1 MKPWYKSKTIIF
13 NILSVAAA
21 SVASA
26 VESLRAIMTPEHFA
40 LFGVVVGMI
49 NVALRV
55 ITTEGVST
63 SKE

>member
-13 NILSVAAA
+13 NILSVAVA
-21 SVASA
+21 SVATG
-26 VESLRAIMTPEHFA
+26 VESLRTLMTPEHFA
-40 LFGVVVGMI
+40 LFGVVIGMVNVG
-49 NVALRV
+49 LRV

>member
-13 NILSVAAA
+13 NVLSVA
-21 SVASA
+21 VASLA
-26 VESLRAIMTPEHFA
+26 SGVESLRALMTPDHFA
-40 LFGVVVGMI
+40 LFGVGVGMV

-55 ITTEGVST
+55 VTAEGVST